1 MLAISHR
8 YLGLALG
15 LLVVASQPVSAQQR
29 IGEASSVKNSV
40 VRVSLNATQP
50 LQNGGSVFKD
60 EIIRTG
66 KASSTQLAFIDQ
78 TNLAVGPSSSVKL
91 DRFVFDGSTA
101 NQAVRINLL
110 KGAFRFATG
119 RLDKRA
125 YRIQTSSATIGVRG
139 TVLDIRNI
147 DCRLDERAVLSG
159 RSIGTLSCTTHVTL
173 VDNGA
178 ALVCANGSSKCV
190 ELDRPGQSVRIRRNR
205 ITKVLPNKAF
215 SFSGHCNQNPGLCQ
229 PVNCN

>member
-8 YLGLALG
+8 YLGLAIG
-15 LLVVASQPVSAQQR
+15 LLVIASQPVSAQQR

-66 KASSTQLAFIDQ
+66 QASSTQLAFIDQ

-147 DCRLDERAVLSG
+147 DCRAG
-159 RSIGTLSCTTHVTL
+159 RCTTHVTL

-178 ALVCANGSSKCV
+178 ALVCAKGSSKCV

-205 ITKVLPNKAF
+205 ITKVPPNKAF
-215 SFSGHCNQNPGLCQ
+215 SFSGHCDQNPGLCQ

>member
-15 LLVVASQPVSAQQR
+15 LLVGVSQPASAQQR
-29 IGEASSVKNSV
+29 IGEASSVKNTV

-78 TNLAVGPSSSVKL
+78 TNLAIGPSSSVKL

-101 NQAVRINLL
+101 NQVVRINLL

-125 YRIQTSSATIGVRG
+125 YRIQTPSATIGVRG
-139 TVLDIRNI
+139 TVLDIRNLNCI
-147 DCRLDERAVLSG
+147 G
-159 RSIGTLSCTTHVTL
+159 RRCTTHVTL

-178 ALVCANGSSKCV
+178 ALVCATGSSECI
-190 ELDRPGQSVRIRRNR
+190 ELDRPGQSVMIQSNR
-205 ITKVLPNKAF
+205 ITKVPPNKAF
-215 SFSGHCNQNPGLCQ
+215 SFLGHCNQNPGLCQ